1 LSCYFYW
8 MKKISKFSFSI
19 LLMIIPIYLF
29 GCWYL
34 SGLLIQ
40 SNNSPIIYQNYFPNE
55 KVQDWMLTAKD
66 GQKVSAWFI
75 KKDTSK
81 VVVLL
86 AGKGGNRLSMVEKAQ
101 IYLNKNYS
109 VVLPDL
115 RGTGNSKA
123 DFVTIGYNERLDLL
137 AIIDTLQDLHY
148 TKIAAHGHSLGAAT
162 IAYSFKEFSNYSFV
176 VLESCYDNI
185 DHAFEHRMKRIHLP
199 LSLAFP
205 IKKFAEMRLN
215 IDSQELYPENYMA
228 KINCPVLFFCG
239 DMEWQNPISES
250 KKLFDKCASTQKY
263 FYIFKGAQHQD
274 FLDYSPDEYQLKL
287 NKVAE

>member
-1 LSCYFYW
+1 
-8 MKKISKFSFSI
+8 
-19 LLMIIPIYLF
+19 MIIPIYLF

-101 IYLNKNYS
+101 IYLDKNYS

-239 DMEWQNPISES
+239 DMEWQNPIFES

-274 FLDYSPDEYQLKL
+274 FLRFSPFVFKNEL
-287 NKVAE
+287 NKIIE